1 MDASFYF
8 ETLYPLQERVLA
20 SINAPETQ
28 FYLSGGTAAS
38 RGYLNHRFSDDL
50 DLFVDDDDRF
60 ALWTA
65 RIIQELS
72 TSERWRIQVLL
83 REARFVRLV
92 VWEGELALKV
102 EFINDVPARVGV
114 VQPHPVLGR
123 LDSAENILAN
133 KVTAALD
140 REEPKDLADIW
151 GFCCKL
157 GLSLPAALGGAQ
169 GKAAGVFAPDL
180 ARVLC
185 SATQADWEQVR
196 WITPPPAAQY
206 LADLRRLGEG
216 LLFEALT

>member
-50 DLFVDDDDRF
+50 DLFVDDDDRC

-157 GLSLPAALGGAQ
+157 GLSLPTALGGAQ